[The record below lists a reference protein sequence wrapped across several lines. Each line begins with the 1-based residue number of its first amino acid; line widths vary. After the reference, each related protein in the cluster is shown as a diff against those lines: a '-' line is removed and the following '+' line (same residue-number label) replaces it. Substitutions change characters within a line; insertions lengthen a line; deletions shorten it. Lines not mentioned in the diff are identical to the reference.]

1 MWRFPVRRV
10 RSWEDYARVADRPGR
25 RRHRARLIPLGR
37 HLGAYLGRLQPSHH
51 LPGGEHVLG
60 RERPDVETRRLPL
73 LPAHGYRR
81 RRRREHGAG
90 TLATCVARAAARQR
104 DARARRPL
112 RAWRVCA
119 RARVAALAPR
129 RRQGGGVR
137 GDAAADRRRRPRTPL
152 SHENARGQTAA
163 TAAARPQARPGG
175 RAHDRARLR
184 RRVAAPLRLSGPFV
198 APTASVAAC
207 VRARLARPRGGGGE
221 RRPAA
226 RDGRRAESNRAIH
239 DVARQAGAADARI
252 AAAAAP
258 ALVLRRL
265 VPQLRLKGLRDLG
278 GRLR

>member
-1 MWRFPVRRV
+1 MVREARGSSDFTDALPPHHLLCASAGQAFPAGRPVR
-10 RSWEDYARVADRPGR
+10 D
-25 RRHRARLIPLGR
+25 
-37 HLGAYLGRLQPSHH
+37 
-51 LPGGEHVLG
+51 
-60 RERPDVETRRLPL
+60 
-73 LPAHGYRR
+73 
-81 RRRREHGAG
+81 
-90 TLATCVARAAARQR
+90 
-104 DARARRPL
+104 
-112 RAWRVCA
+112 CA
-119 RARVAALAPR
+119 RMFA
-129 RRQGGGVR
+129 
-137 GDAAADRRRRPRTPL
+137 
-152 SHENARGQTAA
+152 SS
-163 TAAARPQARPGG
+163 G

-265 VPQLRLKGLRDLG
+265 VPQLRLKGALSAPPALPPPLLHTHVPSASCYGASLPLAVLNERYGALASCS
-278 GRLR
+278 